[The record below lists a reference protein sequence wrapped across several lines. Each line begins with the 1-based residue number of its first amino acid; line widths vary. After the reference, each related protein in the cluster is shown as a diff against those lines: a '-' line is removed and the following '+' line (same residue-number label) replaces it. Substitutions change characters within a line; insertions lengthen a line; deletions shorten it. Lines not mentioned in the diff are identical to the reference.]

1 MVRRTRSGI
10 SRFRVRRF
18 VPPRNDVEGS
28 FIMASKN
35 RLSPIPHPPT
45 KPVVGNM
52 LSLDSTA
59 PVQNLAR
66 LAKELGPIFWLD
78 MMGAPIVIV
87 SGHDLVDEL
96 SDEKRFDKAVRGPL
110 RRVRAIAGDGLFT
123 ADTTEPNWSKAHNI
137 LLQPFGNRAMQS
149 YHPSMVDIAEQLVK
163 KWERLNGDEE
173 IDVVHDMTALTLDT
187 IGLCG
192 FDYRFN
198 SFYRRDYHPFVES
211 LVRSLE
217 TIMMT
222 RGIPLESLWLKKRQ
236 QELGADVAFM
246 NKMVDEIVA
255 ERRKNADAAS
265 DKKDMLG
272 AMMTGVD
279 RASGEQLD
287 DVNIRYQIN
296 TFLIA
301 GHETTSGLLSAS
313 IYALL
318 KHPDVLKRAY
328 EEVDRVLGPD
338 LQAKPTY
345 QQVTQLTYITQ
356 ILKEALRLWPPAPA
370 YGVAPLGDEIIGG
383 KYRLKKNTFI
393 TVLVLALH
401 RDPSVWGPNPD
412 AFDPENFSREAEA
425 ARPVNAWKPFGNGQR
440 ACIGRGFAMHE
451 AALAIGMILQRFK
464 LIDVHRYQMH
474 LKETLTIKPD
484 GFKIKVRP
492 RADQERGSF
501 VATATATPAANSVAA
516 RARTRPGHNT
526 PLLVLYGSNLGTAEE
541 LATRVAD
548 LAEVNGF
555 ATRLAPL
562 DDFVGKLPEQG
573 GVLIF
578 CASYNGA
585 PPDNA
590 TQFVKWLGSDLPKDV
605 FAKVRYAVFGCGNS
619 DWAATYQWI
628 PRVIDTQLAAH
639 GARSVYARGEG
650 DARSD
655 LDGQFESWFTAM
667 APLATKEFG
676 VDSNFSRS
684 ADDEPLYRIEPVAPT
699 AINAAVAL
707 GGAAPMKVL
716 VNTELQNKSG
726 ANASER
732 STRHIE
738 VQLPSGASYRVGD
751 HLSVVPRNDPALVDS
766 VARRFG
772 FLPADQ
778 IRLQVAEGRRAQLPV
793 GDTVSVGRLLSEFVE
808 LQQVATRKQIQIMSE
823 NTRCPV
829 TRPKLLAYVG
839 DDAASGERYRTDIL
853 GKRKSVFDLLEEYP
867 ACELP
872 FHAYLE
878 MLSLLAPRYYS
889 ISSSPSGD
897 PSRCSVT
904 VAVVEGPASSGR
916 GVYKGVCSNYLAGR
930 HAGETI
936 HATVRETKAG
946 FRLPDDNSV
955 PIILIGPGT
964 GLAPFRGF
972 LQERAARKANGATP
986 GPAMLFFG
994 CRHPLQDYLYA
1005 DELKAFAANGI
1016 TELHTAFSR
1025 GDGPKTYVQ
1034 HLVAAQ
1040 KDRVWSLIE
1049 QGAIVYVCGDG
1060 GKMEPDVK
1068 AALVAIYRERSGAD
1082 EAAGARWI
1090 EELGAR
1096 NRYVLDVWAGG

>member
-1 MVRRTRSGI
+1 
-10 SRFRVRRF
+10 
-18 VPPRNDVEGS
+18 
-28 FIMASKN
+28 MASTN

-45 KPVVGNM
+45 KPVVGNI

-59 PVQNLAR
+59 PAQSLVRLAR
-66 LAKELGPIFWLD
+66 ELGPIFWLD
-78 MMGAPIVIV
+78 MMGAPLVVV

-96 SDEKRFDKAVRGPL
+96 SDEKRFGKLVRGPL
-110 RRVRAIAGDGLFT
+110 RRVRAIGGDGLFT

-163 KWERLNGDEE
+163 KWERLNADDE

-198 SFYRRDYHPFVES
+198 SFYRRDYHPFVAS
-211 LVRSLE
+211 MVRSLE
-217 TIMMT
+217 TMMMI
-222 RGIPLESLWLKKRQ
+222 RGLPLENLWMQKRRRD
-236 QELGADVAFM
+236 LTTDVDFM
-246 NKMVDEIVA
+246 NKMVDQIVA
-255 ERRKNADAAS
+255 ERRKNSAAADVN
-265 DKKDMLG
+265 KDMLA

-279 RASGEQLD
+279 RVSGEQLD

-301 GHETTSGLLSAS
+301 GHETTSGLLSCTL
-313 IYALL
+313 YALL
-318 KHPDVLKRAY
+318 KHPEVLKKAY

-338 LQAKPTY
+338 IDARPTY

-356 ILKEALRLWPPAPA
+356 VLKEALRLWPPAPA
-370 YGVAPLGDEIIGG
+370 YGIGPLQDETIGG
-383 KYRLKKNTFI
+383 KYKLKKNQFI

-451 AALAIGMILQRFK
+451 AALAVGMILQRFR
-464 LIDVHRYQMH
+464 LIDVNRYQMH
-474 LKETLTIKPD
+474 LRETLTIKPE

-492 RADQERGSF
+492 RTEKERGSF
-501 VATATATPAANSVAA
+501 SAAAPTTGAASAAAPQA
-516 RARTRPGHNT
+516 RARPGHNT

-555 ATRLAPL
+555 ATRLGPL
-562 DDFVGKLPEQG
+562 DDYVEKLPDQG
-573 GVLIF
+573 GMLVF
-578 CASYNGA
+578 SASYNGA

-590 TQFVKWLGSDLPKDV
+590 TQFVKWLGGDLQKDA
-605 FAKVRYAVFGCGNS
+605 FSKLRYAVFGCGNS
-619 DWAATYQWI
+619 DWAATYQSV
-628 PRVIDTQLAAH
+628 PRFIDEQLAGH
-639 GARSVYARGEG
+639 GGRSVYTRGEG
-650 DARSD
+650 DARGD
-655 LDGQFESWFTAM
+655 LNGEFESWFAKL
-667 APLATKEFG
+667 APLATKELGIESSFA
-676 VDSNFSRS
+676 RS
-684 ADDEPLYRIEPVAPT
+684 AEDEPLYRIEPLPPSVD
-699 AINAAVAL
+699 NVVVAL
-707 GGAAPMKVL
+707 GGASPMKVL
-716 VNTELQNKSG
+716 ANGELQNKLG

-738 VQLPSGASYRVGD
+738 VQLPPGVIYRVGD
-751 HLSVVPRNDPALVDS
+751 HLSVVPRNDPALIDS
-766 VARRFG
+766 VTRRFG
-772 FLPADQ
+772 FLPSDQ
-778 IRLQVAEGRRAQLPV
+778 IRLRVAEGRRAQLPA
-793 GDTVSVGRLLSEFVE
+793 GEAVSVGRLLTDFVE
-808 LQQVATRKQIQIMSE
+808 LQQVATRKQIEIMSE
-823 NTRCPV
+823 HTRCPV
-829 TRPKLLAYVG
+829 TKPKLLAYVG
-839 DDAASGERYRTDIL
+839 DDAASTERYRAEIL

-872 FHAYLE
+872 FHTYLE

-889 ISSSPSGD
+889 ISSSPSLD

-904 VAVVEGPASSGR
+904 VGVVEGPATSGR
-916 GVYKGVCSNYLAGR
+916 GIYKGICSNYLAGR
-930 HAGETI
+930 RMGETI

-946 FRLPDDNSV
+946 FRLPDDPAV
-955 PIILIGPGT
+955 PIIMIGPGT

-972 LQERAARKANGATP
+972 LQERAASKAKGAAL

-994 CRHPLQDYLYA
+994 CRHPEQDYLYS
-1005 DELKAFAANGI
+1005 DELKAHAEGGI
-1016 TELHTAFSR
+1016 TELYTAFSR

-1034 HLVAAQ
+1034 NLVAAEG
-1040 KDRVWSLIE
+1040 DRVWRLIE
-1049 QGAIVYVCGDG
+1049 DGAIIYVCGDG

-1068 AALVAIYRERSGAD
+1068 AALVAIYRQRSGAD
-1082 EAAGARWI
+1082 AQAGRRWV
-1090 EELGAR
+1090 EDLGAK

>member
-1 MVRRTRSGI
+1 MRQGNNRT
-10 SRFRVRRF
+10 
-18 VPPRNDVEGS
+18 
-28 FIMASKN
+28 MASTN

-78 MMGAPIVIV
+78 MMGAPLVVV
-87 SGHDLVDEL
+87 SGHDLVNEL

-163 KWERLNGDEE
+163 KWERLNADEE

-217 TIMMT
+217 TIMMI
-222 RGIPLESLWLKKRQ
+222 RGLPLENLWMQKRRRD
-236 QELGADVAFM
+236 LASDVEFM

-255 ERRKNADAAS
+255 ERRRSAAAS
-265 DKKDMLG
+265 EDKKDMLA

-279 RASGEQLD
+279 RVTGTQLD

-301 GHETTSGLLSAS
+301 GHETTSGLLSCTL
-313 IYALL
+313 YALL
-318 KHPDVLKRAY
+318 KHPEVLKKAY

-338 LQAKPTY
+338 PGAKPTY

-370 YGVAPLGDEIIGG
+370 YGISPLADETIGG

-412 AFDPENFSREAEA
+412 VFDPENFSREAEA

-464 LIDVHRYQMH
+464 LIDVNRYQMH
-474 LKETLTIKPD
+474 LKETLTIKPE

-492 RADQERGSF
+492 RTDKERGAFAGSA
-501 VATATATPAANSVAA
+501 ATEVVAA
-516 RARTRPGHNT
+516 KKPAPRTRPGHNT
-526 PLLVLYGSNLGTAEE
+526 PMLVLYGSNLGTAEE
-541 LATRVAD
+541 LATRMAD

-555 ATRLAPL
+555 NSTLGPL
-562 DDFVGKLPEQG
+562 DDYVGKLPDQG
-573 GVLIF
+573 GVLII

-590 TQFVKWLGSDLPKDV
+590 TQFVKWLGSDLPKDT

-619 DWAATYQWI
+619 DWAATYQSV
-628 PRVIDTQLAAH
+628 PRFIDEQLTAH
-639 GARSVYARGEG
+639 GARAVYERGEG

-655 LDGQFESWFTAM
+655 LDGQFQKWFPA
-667 APLATKEFG
+667 AAQVATKEFG
-676 VDSNFSRS
+676 IDWNFTRT
-684 ADDEPLYRIEPVAPT
+684 AEDEPLYAIEPVAQ
-699 AINAAVAL
+699 AAVNTIVAQ
-707 GGAAPMKVL
+707 GGAVPMKVL
-716 VNTELQNKSG
+716 VNGELQNKSG
-726 ANASER
+726 TNPSDR

-738 VQLPSGASYRVGD
+738 VQLPDNITYRVGD
-751 HLSVVPRNDPALVDS
+751 HLSVVPRNDPTLVDA

-772 FLPADQ
+772 FLPVDQ

-793 GDTVSVGRLLSEFVE
+793 GDAVSVGRLLTEFVE
-808 LQQVATRKQIQIMSE
+808 LQQVATRKQILIMSE
-823 NTRCPV
+823 HTRCPV
-829 TRPKLLAYVG
+829 TKPKLAAFVG
-839 DDAASGERYRTDIL
+839 DDEASAERYRSEVLDR
-853 GKRKSVFDLLEEYP
+853 RKSVFDMLEEYP

-872 FHAYLE
+872 FHIYLE

-889 ISSSPSGD
+889 ISSSPSVD
-897 PSRCSVT
+897 PARCSVT
-904 VAVVEGPASSGR
+904 IGVVEAPASSGR
-916 GVYKGVCSNYLAGR
+916 GIYRGVCSNYLAR
-930 HAGETI
+930 RRAGDTI

-946 FRLPDDNSV
+946 FRLPDNSRV
-955 PIILIGPGT
+955 PIIMIGPGT

-972 LQERAARKANGATP
+972 LQQRAALKAKGATL

-994 CRHPLQDYLYA
+994 CRHPDQDYLYA
-1005 DELKAFAANGI
+1005 DELKAFAASGI
-1016 TELHTAFSR
+1016 AELHTAFSR
-1025 GDGPKTYVQ
+1025 GEGPKTYVQ
-1034 HLVAAQ
+1034 NMVTAER
-1040 KDRVWSLIE
+1040 DRVWSLIE

-1060 GKMEPDVK
+1060 AKMEPDVK
-1068 AALVAIYRERSGAD
+1068 AAMVAIYRDRTGAD
-1082 EAAGARWI
+1082 ADASQRWI
-1090 EELGAR
+1090 DDLGAR

>member
-1 MVRRTRSGI
+1 
-10 SRFRVRRF
+10 
-18 VPPRNDVEGS
+18 
-28 FIMASKN
+28 MASTN
-35 RLSPIPHPPT
+35 RLDPIPHPPT
-45 KPVVGNM
+45 MPVVGNM

-78 MMGAPIVIV
+78 MMGAPLVIV

-110 RRVRAIAGDGLFT
+110 RRVRSIAGDGLFT
-123 ADTTEPNWSKAHNI
+123 ADTSEPNWSKAHNI

-163 KWERLNGDEE
+163 KWERLNADEE

-217 TIMMT
+217 TIMMI
-222 RGIPLESLWLKKRQ
+222 RGLPLENLWMQKRRRD
-236 QELGADVAFM
+236 LAGDVAFM

-255 ERRKNADAAS
+255 ERRKNTDAAA
-265 DKKDMLG
+265 DKKDMLA

-279 RASGEQLD
+279 RATGEQLD

-301 GHETTSGLLSAS
+301 GHETTSGLLSCAL
-313 IYALL
+313 YALL
-318 KHPDVLKRAY
+318 KHPDVLKKAY
-328 EEVDRVLGPD
+328 QEVDRVLGPD
-338 LQAKPTY
+338 INVRPTY
-345 QQVTQLTYITQ
+345 QQVTQLTYVTQ

-370 YGVAPLGDEIIGG
+370 YGISPLKDEIIGG

-401 RDPSVWGPNPD
+401 RDSSVWGPNPD

-425 ARPVNAWKPFGNGQR
+425 ARPINAWKPFGNGQR

-464 LIDVHRYQMH
+464 LIDVDRYQMH

-492 RADQERGSF
+492 RSETERGVF
-501 VATATATPAANSVAA
+501 VGSSAAAAPSAMPA
-516 RARTRPGHNT
+516 RASARPAHNT

-541 LATRVAD
+541 LASRVAD

-555 ATRLAPL
+555 ATRLAAL
-562 DDFVGKLPEQG
+562 DDYVGKLPEEG

-590 TQFVKWLGSDLPKDV
+590 TQFVKWLGSGLPKDA
-605 FAKVRYAVFGCGNS
+605 FARVRYAVFGCGNS
-619 DWAATYQWI
+619 DWAATYQSV
-628 PRVIDTQLAAH
+628 PRLIDQQLAEH
-639 GARSVYARGEG
+639 GARAVYARGEG

-655 LDGQFESWFTAM
+655 LDGDFDGWFAKL
-667 APLATKEFG
+667 APLATKAFG
-676 VDSNFSRS
+676 IASNFTRS
-684 ADDEPLYRIEPVAPT
+684 AEDEPLYKIEPVAPS
-699 AINAAVAL
+699 AVNAVVAL
-707 GGAAPMKVL
+707 GGVSPMKLL
-716 VNTELQNKSG
+716 VNSELQNKAG
-726 ANASER
+726 AYPSQR

-738 VQLPSGASYRVGD
+738 VQLPPGITYRVGD
-751 HLSVVPRNDPALVDS
+751 HLSVVPRNDPALVDA

-772 FLPADQ
+772 FLPSDQ
-778 IRLQVAEGRRAQLPV
+778 IRLAVAQGRRAQLPV
-793 GDTVSVGRLLSEFVE
+793 NEPVSVGRLLADFVE

-823 NTRCPV
+823 HTRCPV
-829 TRPKLLAYVG
+829 TKPKLLAYVG
-839 DDAASGERYRTDIL
+839 DDAVSAEHYRADIL
-853 GKRKSVFDLLEEYP
+853 GKRKSVFDLLEEHP

-872 FHAYLE
+872 LHAYLE

-889 ISSSPSGD
+889 ISSSPSVDG
-897 PSRCSVT
+897 SRCSIT
-904 VAVVEGPASSGR
+904 VGVVEDTANSGR
-916 GVYKGVCSNYLAGR
+916 GIYKGVCSNYLASR
-930 HAGETI
+930 RAGETI

-946 FRLPDDNSV
+946 FRLPDDASV
-955 PIILIGPGT
+955 PIIMIGPGT

-972 LQERAARKANGATP
+972 LQERAALKASGTKLGP
-986 GPAMLFFG
+986 GMLFFG
-994 CRHPLQDYLYA
+994 CRHPEQDYLYA
-1005 DELKAFAANGI
+1005 DELKSFEASGVA
-1016 TELHTAFSR
+1016 ELHTAFSR
-1025 GDGPKTYVQ
+1025 AEGPKTYVQ
-1034 HLVAAQ
+1034 NLVSAQ
-1040 KDRVWSLIE
+1040 KERVWSLIE
-1049 QGAIVYVCGDG
+1049 QGAIIYVCGDG

-1068 AALVAIYRERSGAD
+1068 AALVAIHRERTGSDAD
-1082 EAAGARWI
+1082 GGQRWI
-1090 EELGAR
+1090 DDLGTK

>member
-1 MVRRTRSGI
+1 
-10 SRFRVRRF
+10 
-18 VPPRNDVEGS
+18 
-28 FIMASKN
+28 MASTN
-35 RLSPIPHPPT
+35 RLDPIPHPPT

-78 MMGAPIVIV
+78 MMGAPLVVV

-96 SDEKRFDKAVRGPL
+96 SNEKRFDKTVRGPL
-110 RRVRAIAGDGLFT
+110 RRVRSIAGDGLFT
-123 ADTTEPNWSKAHNI
+123 ADTGEPNWSKAHNI

-163 KWERLNGDEE
+163 KWERLNADEE

-217 TIMMT
+217 TIMMI
-222 RGIPLESLWLKKRQ
+222 RGLPLENLWMQKRRRD
-236 QELGADVAFM
+236 LAGDVAFM

-255 ERRKNADAAS
+255 ERRKNTEAAA
-265 DKKDMLG
+265 DKKDMLA

-279 RASGEQLD
+279 RATGEQLD

-301 GHETTSGLLSAS
+301 GHETTSGLLSCTL
-313 IYALL
+313 YALL
-318 KHPDVLKRAY
+318 KHPDVLRKAY
-328 EEVDRVLGPD
+328 QEVDRVLGPD
-338 LQAKPTY
+338 INARPTY

-370 YGVAPLGDEIIGG
+370 YGISPLKDEIIGG

-401 RDPSVWGPNPD
+401 RDSSVWGPNPD

-425 ARPVNAWKPFGNGQR
+425 ARPINAWKPFGNGQR

-464 LIDVHRYQMH
+464 LIDVDRYQMH

-492 RADQERGSF
+492 RSETERSAFSGAGAAAAPS
-501 VATATATPAANSVAA
+501 ATPA
-516 RARTRPGHNT
+516 RASARPGHNT

-562 DDFVGKLPEQG
+562 DDYIGKLPDEG

-590 TQFVKWLGSDLPKDV
+590 TQFVKWLGSGLPKDA
-605 FAKVRYAVFGCGNS
+605 FAKMRYAVFGCGNS
-619 DWAATYQWI
+619 DWAATYQSV
-628 PRVIDTQLAAH
+628 PRLIDRQLAEH
-639 GARSVYARGEG
+639 GARAVYARGEG

-655 LDGQFESWFTAM
+655 LDGDFDGWFAKL

-676 VDSNFSRS
+676 IASNFSRS
-684 ADDEPLYRIEPVAPT
+684 AEDEPLYSIEPVAPSAVN
-699 AINAAVAL
+699 AIVAL
-707 GGAAPMKVL
+707 GGISPMKLL
-716 VNTELQNKSG
+716 VNSELQNKTG
-726 ANASER
+726 ANASQR

-738 VQLPSGASYRVGD
+738 VQLPSDITYRVGD
-751 HLSVVPRNDPALVDS
+751 HLSVVPRNDPTLVDA

-772 FLPADQ
+772 FLPSDQ
-778 IRLQVAEGRRAQLPV
+778 IRLAVAEGRRAQLPV
-793 GDTVSVGRLLSEFVE
+793 GEPVSVGRLLADFVE
-808 LQQVATRKQIQIMSE
+808 LQQVATRKQIQILSE
-823 NTRCPV
+823 HTRCPV
-829 TRPKLLAYVG
+829 TKPKLLAYLG
-839 DDAASGERYRTDIL
+839 DDAVSAEHYRSDIL
-853 GKRKSVFDLLEEYP
+853 GKRKSVFDLLEEHP

-872 FHAYLE
+872 LHAYLE

-889 ISSSPSGD
+889 ISSSPSVDGT
-897 PSRCSVT
+897 RCSIT
-904 VAVVEGPASSGR
+904 VGVVEGSASSGR
-916 GVYKGVCSNYLAGR
+916 GIYKGVCSNYLAGR
-930 HAGETI
+930 RAGETI

-946 FRLPDDNSV
+946 FRLPEDASV
-955 PIILIGPGT
+955 PIIMIGPGT

-972 LQERAARKANGATP
+972 LQERAALKASGAKL

-994 CRHPLQDYLYA
+994 CRHPDQDYLYA
-1005 DELKAFAANGI
+1005 DELKSFETGGI
-1016 TELHTAFSR
+1016 AELHTAFSR
-1025 GDGPKTYVQ
+1025 AEGPKTYVQ
-1034 HLVAAQ
+1034 NLVSAQ
-1040 KDRVWSLIE
+1040 KERVWSLIE
-1049 QGAIVYVCGDG
+1049 QGAIIYVCGDG

-1068 AALVAIYRERSGAD
+1068 AALVAIHRERSGRDAN
-1082 EAAGARWI
+1082 EGQRWI
-1090 EELGAR
+1090 DDLGTK

>member
-1 MVRRTRSGI
+1 MAGDITA
-10 SRFRVRRF
+10 
-18 VPPRNDVEGS
+18 
-28 FIMASKN
+28 MASTN
-35 RLSPIPHPPT
+35 RLSPIPHPPK

-59 PVQNLAR
+59 PAQHLAR
-66 LAKELGPIFWLD
+66 LANEYGPIFWLD
-78 MMGAPIVIV
+78 MMGSPFVVV
-87 SGHDLVDEL
+87 SGADLVDEL
-96 SDEKRFDKAVRGPL
+96 SDEKRFDKSVRGSL
-110 RRVRAIAGDGLFT
+110 RRVRLIAGDALFT
-123 ADTTEPNWSKAHNI
+123 AYTTEPNWSKAHNI
-137 LLQPFGNRAMQS
+137 LLQPFGNRAMHS

-163 KWERLNGDEE
+163 KWERTNADDE

-198 SFYRRDYHPFVES
+198 SFYREDYHPFVES

-217 TIMMT
+217 TIMLT
-222 RGIPLESLWLKKRQ
+222 RGLPLEGLWLRNRNRD
-236 QELGADVAFM
+236 LASDVAFM
-246 NKMVDEIVA
+246 NAMVDEIVA
-255 ERRKNADAAS
+255 ERRKNAEAAVG
-265 DKKDMLG
+265 KKDMLG

-279 RASGEQLD
+279 RATGTQLD

-301 GHETTSGLLSAS
+301 GHETTSGMLSCA

-318 KHPDVLKRAY
+318 KHPEVLKKAHDQ
-328 EEVDRVLGPD
+328 VDRVLGPD
-338 LQAKPTY
+338 IDAKATY

-356 ILKEALRLWPPAPA
+356 VLKEALRLWSPAPA
-370 YGVAPLGDEIIGG
+370 YGLTPLKDEIIGG
-383 KYRLKKNTFI
+383 KYKLKKGTF
-393 TVLVLALH
+393 VLVHLMALH
-401 RDPSVWGPNPD
+401 RDPSVWGPNPE
-412 AFDPENFSREAEA
+412 AFDPENFSPEAEA

-464 LIDVHRYQMH
+464 LIDHQRYQIH

-492 RADQERGSF
+492 RTDRDRGAYAGRSTTTAAASTA
-501 VATATATPAANSVAA
+501 ATTPP
-516 RARTRPGHNT
+516 ARTRPGHNT

-555 ATRLAPL
+555 ATKLAPL

-590 TQFVKWLGSDLPKDV
+590 TQFIKWLGGDLPKDA

-619 DWAATYQWI
+619 DWSATYQSI
-628 PRVIDTQLAAH
+628 PRLIDEQLAAR

-655 LDGQFESWFTAM
+655 LDGQFEDWFAKA
-667 APLATKEFG
+667 APQAVKEFG
-676 VDSNFSRS
+676 VDSSFARS
-684 ADDEPLYRIEPVAPT
+684 ASDEPLYKIEPVAPSAVN
-699 AINAAVAL
+699 AIVAL
-707 GGAAPMKVL
+707 GGVSPMKVL
-716 VNTELQNKSG
+716 VNSELQNKLG
-726 ANASER
+726 ANASDR

-738 VQLPSGASYRVGD
+738 VQLPSDITYRVGD

-778 IRLQVAEGRRAQLPV
+778 IRLQVAEGRRAQLPA
-793 GDTVSVGRLLSEFVE
+793 GEPVSVGRLLSEFVE

-829 TRPKLLAYVG
+829 TKPKLLAYVG
-839 DDAASGERYRTDIL
+839 DDAASTELYRLDIL
-853 GKRKSVFDLLEEYP
+853 GKRKSVFDLLEEHP

-904 VAVVEGPASSGR
+904 VGVVGGPASSGR
-916 GVYKGVCSNYLAGR
+916 GVYRGICSNYLAGR
-930 HAGETI
+930 RPNETV

-946 FRLPDDNSV
+946 FRLPDDASV

-964 GLAPFRGF
+964 GLAPFRGS
-972 LQERAARKANGATP
+972 LQERAARKAKGATL

-994 CRHPLQDYLYA
+994 CRHPDQDYLYA
-1005 DELKAFAANGI
+1005 DELKAFEASGI

-1025 GDGPKTYVQ
+1025 AEGPKTYVQ
-1034 HLVAAQ
+1034 NLVAAQ
-1040 KDRVWSLIE
+1040 KEHVWSLIE
-1049 QGAIVYVCGDG
+1049 AGAIIYVCGDG

-1068 AALVAIYRERSGAD
+1068 AALVAIYRERKGVD
-1082 EAAGARWI
+1082 GDAGLRWI
-1090 EELGAR
+1090 DDLGTK

>member
-1 MVRRTRSGI
+1 
-10 SRFRVRRF
+10 
-18 VPPRNDVEGS
+18 
-28 FIMASKN
+28 MASSNK
-35 RLSPIPHPPT
+35 LSPIPQPPT

-52 LSLDSTA
+52 LSLDTSA
-59 PVQNLAR
+59 PVQHLVR
-66 LAKELGPIFWLD
+66 LTKELGPIFWLD
-78 MMGAPIVIV
+78 MMGAPLVIV
-87 SGHDLVDEL
+87 SGHDLIEEL
-96 SDEKRFDKAVRGPL
+96 SDEKRFDKAVRGSL
-110 RRVRAIAGDGLFT
+110 RRVRAVGGDGLFT
-123 ADTTEPNWSKAHNI
+123 ADTNEPNWSKAHNI
-137 LLQPFGNRAMQS
+137 LMQPFGNRAMQS

-163 KWERLNGDEE
+163 KWERLNADEE

-222 RGIPLESLWLKKRQ
+222 RGLPLEGLWMQKRRKTLA
-236 QELGADVAFM
+236 EDVAFM
-246 NKMVDEIVA
+246 NKMVDEIIA
-255 ERRKNADAAS
+255 ERRGSQADSS
-265 DKKDMLG
+265 DGKKDMLA

-279 RASGEQLD
+279 RATGEQLD

-301 GHETTSGLLSAS
+301 GHETTSGLLSCT

-318 KHPDVLKRAY
+318 KHPEVLKKAC

-338 LQAKPTY
+338 IHARPTY
-345 QQVTQLTYITQ
+345 QHVTQLAYITQ
-356 ILKEALRLWPPAPA
+356 VLKEALRLWPPAPA
-370 YGVAPLGDEIIGG
+370 YGIAPLKDETIGG
-383 KYRLKKNTFI
+383 KYKLKKNTFI
-393 TVLVLALH
+393 TVLVMALH

-425 ARPVNAWKPFGNGQR
+425 KRPINAWKPFGNGQR

-474 LKETLTIKPD
+474 LKETLTIKPE

-492 RADQERGSF
+492 RSAKDHGEFACGA
-501 VATATATPAANSVAA
+501 ATTTVAA
-516 RARTRPGHNT
+516 KKPSSRTRPGHNT
-526 PLLVLYGSNLGTAEE
+526 PMLVLYGSNLGSAEE
-541 LATRVAD
+541 LATRMAD
-548 LAEVNGF
+548 LAEINGF
-555 ATRLAPL
+555 ATRLGPL
-562 DDFVGKLPEQG
+562 DDYVGKLPDEG
-573 GVLIF
+573 GVLVI

-590 TQFVKWLGSDLPKDV
+590 TQFVKWLGGELPKDA
-605 FAKVRYAVFGCGNS
+605 FARVSYAVFGCGNS
-619 DWAATYQWI
+619 DWAATYQSV
-628 PRVIDTQLAAH
+628 PRFIDERLAAH
-639 GARSVYARGEG
+639 GARAVYPRGEG

-655 LDGQFESWFTAM
+655 LDGQFQKWFPA
-667 APLATKEFG
+667 AAQVATREFG
-676 VDSNFSRS
+676 IDWNFTRT
-684 ADDEPLYRIEPVAPT
+684 AEDEPLYAIEPVAPT
-699 AINAAVAL
+699 AINTIVAQ
-707 GGAAPMKVL
+707 GGALPIKVL
-716 VNTELQNKSG
+716 INGELQSKSG
-726 ANASER
+726 ANASDR

-738 VQLPSGASYRVGD
+738 VQLPENLHYRVGD
-751 HLSVVPRNDPALVDS
+751 HLSVVPRNDPTLVDS

-793 GDTVSVGRLLSEFVE
+793 GDAVSVGRLLTEFVE

-823 NTRCPV
+823 HTRCPV
-829 TRPKLLAYVG
+829 TKPKLAAYIG
-839 DDAASGERYRTDIL
+839 DDAVSAEGYRSEVL

-872 FHAYLE
+872 FHIYLE

-889 ISSSPSGD
+889 ISSSPAGD

-904 VAVVEGPASSGR
+904 VAVVEAPASSGR
-916 GVYKGVCSNYLAGR
+916 GTYRGVCSNYLARRRTGD
-930 HAGETI
+930 TI

-946 FRLPDDNSV
+946 FRLPDDPSV
-955 PIILIGPGT
+955 PIIMIGPGT

-972 LQERAARKANGATP
+972 LQERADRKAKGANL
-986 GPAMLFFG
+986 GPALLFFG
-994 CRHPLQDYLYA
+994 CRHPEQDFLYA
-1005 DELKAFAANGI
+1005 DELKAFAADGI

-1025 GDGPKTYVQ
+1025 LNGSKTYVQ

-1040 KDRVWSLIE
+1040 KDRVWDLIDK
-1049 QGAIVYVCGDG
+1049 GAITYVCGDG
-1060 GKMEPDVK
+1060 GRMEPDVK
-1068 AALVAIYRERSGAD
+1068 AALVAIYRDRSGAD
-1082 EAAGARWI
+1082 ADAGARWI
-1090 EELGAR
+1090 EELGAK

>member
-1 MVRRTRSGI
+1 
-10 SRFRVRRF
+10 
-18 VPPRNDVEGS
+18 
-28 FIMASKN
+28 MASTNKLN
-35 RLSPIPHPPT
+35 PIPHPPT

-52 LSLDSTA
+52 LSLDSTT
-59 PVQNLAR
+59 PVQHMMR
-66 LAKELGPIFWLD
+66 LAKELGPIYWLD
-78 MMGAPIVIV
+78 MMGTPLVVV
-87 SGHDLVDEL
+87 SGADLVDEI
-96 SDEKRFDKAVRGPL
+96 SDEKRFDKSVRGSL
-110 RRVRAIAGDGLFT
+110 RRVRAVGGDGLFT
-123 ADTTEPNWSKAHNI
+123 AHTNEPNWSKAHNI
-137 LLQPFGNRAMQS
+137 LMTPFGNRAMQS
-149 YHPSMVDIAEQLVK
+149 YHPSMLDIAEQLVK
-163 KWERLNGDEE
+163 KWERMNADDE
-173 IDVVHDMTALTLDT
+173 IDVVHDTTALALDT
-187 IGLCG
+187 VGLCG

-198 SFYRRDYHPFVES
+198 SFYREDYHPFVAS

-217 TIMMT
+217 TIMVT
-222 RGIPLESLWLKKRQ
+222 RGLPLEGLWLRNRNRDMA
-236 QELGADVAFM
+236 GDVAFM
-246 NKMVDEIVA
+246 NKMVDDIVA
-255 ERRKNADAAS
+255 ERRKNAEAA
-265 DKKDMLG
+265 KGKRDMLG

-279 RASGEQLD
+279 RATGEQLD

-301 GHETTSGLLSAS
+301 GHETTSGMLSCA

-318 KHPDVLKRAY
+318 KHPDVLKKAY
-328 EEVDRVLGPD
+328 EEVDRVLGAD
-338 LQAKPTY
+338 LDVKPTY

-370 YGVAPLGDEIIGG
+370 YGVAPIKDEVIGG
-383 KYRLKKNTFI
+383 KYKLKKGTF
-393 TVLVLALH
+393 VLVHVLALH

-412 AFDPENFSREAEA
+412 AFNPENFSREAEA

-451 AALAIGMILQRFK
+451 SALALGMILQRFK
-464 LIDVHRYQMH
+464 LIDIHRYQMV

-492 RADQERGSF
+492 RADQDRGAYAGHAATTAAASG
-501 VATATATPAANSVAA
+501 VASAP
-516 RARTRPGHNT
+516 RARPRPGHNT

-548 LAEVNGF
+548 LAEINGY
-555 ATRLAPL
+555 ATKLGSL
-562 DDFVGKLPEQG
+562 DEFSGKLPDKG

-585 PPDNA
+585 APDNA
-590 TQFVKWLGSDLPKDV
+590 AQFIKWLSGDL
-605 FAKVRYAVFGCGNS
+605 AKNALAGVRYAVFGCGNS
-619 DWAATYQWI
+619 DWAATYQSI
-628 PRVIDTQLAAH
+628 PRLIDQQLAAH
-639 GARSVYARGEG
+639 GARGVYPRGEG
-650 DARSD
+650 DARDD
-655 LDGQFESWFTAM
+655 LDGQFEGWFAKLNSV
-667 APLATKEFG
+667 AVKEFG
-676 VDSNFSRS
+676 IAASFVRN
-684 ADDEPLYRIEPVAPT
+684 ADDEPLYKIEPVAPT
-699 AINAAVAL
+699 AVNTIVAL

-716 VNTELQNKSG
+716 VNSELQNKSG

-738 VQLPSGASYRVGD
+738 VQLPSGISYRVGD

-829 TRPKLLAYVG
+829 TKPKLLAYVG
-839 DDAASGERYRTDIL
+839 DDAAATELYRSEIL
-853 GKRKSVFDLLEEYP
+853 GKRKSVFDLLEEHP

-904 VAVVEGPASSGR
+904 VAVVASAASSGR
-916 GVYKGVCSNYLAGR
+916 GVYKGICSNYLAGR
-930 HAGETI
+930 RAGETI
-936 HATVRETKAG
+936 HATIRETKAG
-946 FRLPDDNSV
+946 FRLPDDPSV
-955 PIILIGPGT
+955 PIIMIGPGT

-972 LQERAARKANGATP
+972 LQERAAQKAKGATL

-994 CRHPLQDYLYA
+994 CRHPDQDYLYA
-1005 DELKAFAANGI
+1005 DELKAFAADGV

-1025 GDGPKTYVQ
+1025 AEGPKTYVQ
-1034 HLVAAQ
+1034 NLVTAQ
-1040 KDRVWSLIE
+1040 QDRVWSLIE
-1049 QGAIVYVCGDG
+1049 NGAIIYVCGDG

-1068 AALVAIYRERSGAD
+1068 AALVAIYRQRKAAD
-1082 EAAGARWI
+1082 PDAALRWI
-1090 EELGAR
+1090 DDLGTR

>member
-1 MVRRTRSGI
+1 
-10 SRFRVRRF
+10 
-18 VPPRNDVEGS
+18 
-28 FIMASKN
+28 MASTN
-35 RLSPIPHPPT
+35 RLDPIPHPPT

-66 LAKELGPIFWLD
+66 LARELGPIFWLD
-78 MMGAPIVIV
+78 MMGAPLVIV
-87 SGHDLVDEL
+87 SGHDLVNEI

-110 RRVRAIAGDGLFT
+110 RRVRAVGGDGLFT
-123 ADTTEPNWSKAHNI
+123 ADTKEPNWSKAHNI

-149 YHPSMVDIAEQLVK
+149 YHSSMVDIAEQLVK

-217 TIMMT
+217 TIMMI
-222 RGIPLESLWLKKRQ
+222 RGLPLENLWMQKRRRD
-236 QELGADVAFM
+236 LDSDVAFM

-255 ERRKNADAAS
+255 ERRKNAEAAEG
-265 DKKDMLG
+265 KKDMLG

-279 RASGEQLD
+279 RLSGEQLD

-301 GHETTSGLLSAS
+301 GHETTSGLLSCT

-318 KHPDVLKRAY
+318 KHPEVLRKAY
-328 EEVDRVLGPD
+328 EEVDRVLGHD
-338 LQAKPTY
+338 LEVKPTY
-345 QQVTQLTYITQ
+345 QQVTQLSYITQ

-370 YGVAPLGDEIIGG
+370 YGVSPLQDETIGG

-393 TVLVLALH
+393 TVLVMALH

-474 LKETLTIKPD
+474 LKETLTMKPE

-492 RADQERGSF
+492 RTDRDRS
-501 VATATATPAANSVAA
+501 VPAARTAAVAVASSGPPLAQA
-516 RARTRPGHNT
+516 RPRPGHNT

-555 ATRLAPL
+555 ATKLASL
-562 DDFVGKLPEQG
+562 DDVVGKLPAQG

-585 PPDNA
+585 APDNA
-590 TQFVKWLGSDLPKDV
+590 TQFVKWLGDGGLPKDA
-605 FAKVRYAVFGCGNS
+605 FTGVRYAVFGCGNS
-619 DWAATYQWI
+619 DWTATYQSV
-628 PRVIDTQLAAH
+628 PRMIDEQLAAH
-639 GARSVYARGEG
+639 GARSVYQRGEG

-655 LDGQFESWFTAM
+655 LEGAFESWFSKL
-667 APLATKEFG
+667 APKATKEFG
-676 VDSNFSRS
+676 IDADFSRRS
-684 ADDEPLYRIEPVAPT
+684 DDEPLYQVEPVVPST
-699 AINAAVAL
+699 VNAIVAF
-707 GGAAPMKVL
+707 GGVAPMKVL
-716 VNTELQNKSG
+716 LNGELQNKTG
-726 ANASER
+726 ASPSLR

-738 VQLPSGASYRVGD
+738 VQLPDGVRYRVGD
-751 HLSVVPRNDPALVDS
+751 HLSVVPRNDPALVDA

-772 FLPADQ
+772 FLPADL
-778 IRLQVAEGRRAQLPV
+778 IRLKAAEGRRAPLPV
-793 GDTVSVGRLLSEFVE
+793 GEAVSVGRLFTDFVE
-808 LQQVATRKQIQIMSE
+808 LQQVATRKQIQMLAE
-823 NTRCPV
+823 HTRCPV
-829 TRPKLLAYVG
+829 TRPRLLAYVG
-839 DDAASGERYRTDIL
+839 DAADANERYRAEVL

-872 FHAYLE
+872 FHVYLE
-878 MLSLLAPRYYS
+878 MLSPLSPRYYS
-889 ISSSPSGD
+889 ISSAPTAD
-897 PSRCSVT
+897 PARCSIT

-916 GVYKGVCSNYLAGR
+916 GIYKGTCSNYLAGR
-930 HAGETI
+930 RVGESI
-936 HATVRETKAG
+936 QATVRETKAG
-946 FRLPDDNSV
+946 FRLPGDAAV
-955 PIILIGPGT
+955 PIIMIGPGT

-972 LQERAARKANGATP
+972 LQERAALQAGGATL

-994 CRHPLQDYLYA
+994 CRHPDQDFIYA
-1005 DELKAFAANGI
+1005 GELKAFEQAGI
-1016 TELHTAFSR
+1016 TELYTAFSR
-1025 GDGPKTYVQ
+1025 GVGPKTYVQ

-1040 KDRVWSLIE
+1040 QERVWNLIE
-1049 QGAIVYVCGDG
+1049 QGAIIYVCGDG
-1060 GKMEPDVK
+1060 GRMEPDVK
-1068 AALVAIYRERSGAD
+1068 SALVAIYREHSGAD
-1082 EAAGARWI
+1082 AEAGLRWI
-1090 EELGAR
+1090 DDLGAK

>member
-1 MVRRTRSGI
+1 
-10 SRFRVRRF
+10 
-18 VPPRNDVEGS
+18 
-28 FIMASKN
+28 MASSN
-35 RLSPIPHPPT
+35 RLSPIPQPPT
-45 KPVVGNM
+45 RPVVGNM
-52 LSLDSTA
+52 LSLDSSA

-87 SGHDLVDEL
+87 SGHDLVEEL

-110 RRVRAIAGDGLFT
+110 RRVRAVAGDGLFT
-123 ADTTEPNWSKAHNI
+123 ADTSEPNWSKAHNI

-217 TIMMT
+217 TIMMI
-222 RGIPLESLWLKKRQ
+222 RGLPMENWWMKKRRRD
-236 QELGADVAFM
+236 LAGDVAFM

-255 ERRKNADAAS
+255 ERRKNAEAAE

-279 RASGEQLD
+279 RATGEQLD

-301 GHETTSGLLSAS
+301 GHETTSGLLSCAL
-313 IYALL
+313 YALL
-318 KHPDVLKRAY
+318 KHPDVLKKAY

-338 LQAKPTY
+338 TEVKPTY
-345 QQVTQLTYITQ
+345 QQVTQLTYIAQ

-370 YGVAPLGDEIIGG
+370 YGISPLQDETIGG
-383 KYRLKKNTFI
+383 KYKLRKNTFI

-464 LIDVHRYQMH
+464 LIDINRYQMV

-484 GFKIKVRP
+484 GFRIKVRP
-492 RADQERGSF
+492 RTDKDRGAYAGRM
-501 VATATATPAANSVAA
+501 ATAAAGSPAAPAP

-555 ATRLAPL
+555 ATKLAAL

-585 PPDNA
+585 APDNA
-590 TQFVKWLGSDLPKDV
+590 TQFVKWLQSDLPKDA
-605 FAKVRYAVFGCGNS
+605 FAKLRYAVFGCGNS
-619 DWAATYQWI
+619 DWAATYQSI
-628 PRVIDTQLAAH
+628 PRILDEQLAAH
-639 GARSVYARGEG
+639 GGRSVYPRGEG

-655 LDGQFESWFTAM
+655 LDGQFESWFTRL
-667 APLATKEFG
+667 APVATREFG
-676 VDSNFSRS
+676 ADSSFSRS
-684 ADDEPLYRIEPVAPT
+684 ADDEPLYTIEPVAPSAVN
-699 AINAAVAL
+699 AIVAL
-707 GGAAPMKVL
+707 GGVAPMKVL
-716 VNTELQNKSG
+716 LNSELQNKAG
-726 ANASER
+726 ANPSDR

-738 VQLPSGASYRVGD
+738 VQLPAGISYRVGD
-751 HLSVVPRNDPALVDS
+751 HLSVVPRNDPTLVDA

-772 FLPADQ
+772 FLPGDQ

-793 GDTVSVGRLLSEFVE
+793 GDAVSVGRILSEFVE

-823 NTRCPV
+823 QTRCP
-829 TRPKLLAYVG
+829 TTKPKLLAYVG
-839 DDAASGERYRTDIL
+839 DDAASSELYRADIL
-853 GKRKSVFDLLEEYP
+853 GKRKSVFDLLEEHP

-878 MLSLLAPRYYS
+878 MLSLLAQRYYS

-904 VAVVEGPASSGR
+904 VAVVEGAASSGR
-916 GVYKGVCSNYLAGR
+916 GIYKGICSNYLAGR
-930 HAGETI
+930 STGETI

-946 FRLPDDNSV
+946 FRLPDDASM
-955 PIILIGPGT
+955 PIIMIGPGT

-972 LQERAARKANGATP
+972 LQERAARKANGASL

-994 CRHPLQDYLYA
+994 CRHPDQDYLYA
-1005 DELKAFAANGI
+1005 DELKAFAADGI

-1025 GDGPKTYVQ
+1025 ADGAKTYVQ
-1034 HLVAAQ
+1034 NLVTAQ
-1040 KDRVWSLIE
+1040 QERLWNLIE
-1049 QGAIVYVCGDG
+1049 AGATIYVCGDG
-1060 GKMEPDVK
+1060 GRMEPDVK
-1068 AALVAIYRERSGAD
+1068 AALVAIYRDRKGAD
-1082 EAAGARWI
+1082 AEAGQRWI
-1090 EELGAR
+1090 DDLGAK
-1096 NRYVLDVWAGG
+1096 NRYVLDVWAGS